1 MLSRTI
7 EVSAK
12 QHRDFLEVIVV
23 QTDTLDGDPPVEYE
37 LIMTGCFNEDLVLTS
52 IQVDKMVGSMGKVC
66 YSAIESL
73 KELLGVQVGKGFGKK
88 AREISGPDSC
98 VHFTT
103 LLQQMAETA
112 FRCDQV
118 KILQKDGKEA
128 FLKYNQGIF
137 KGKCVGYK

>member
-7 EVSAK
+7 EVSAR
-12 QHRDFLEVIVV
+12 QRRDFLEVIAV
-23 QTDTLDGDPPVEYE
+23 QTDTLGSNPSIEYE
-37 LIMTGCFNEDLVLTS
+37 LIMTGCFDEDLVLTS
-52 IQVDKMVGSMGKVC
+52 IRVDKMVGSRGKVC
-66 YSAIESL
+66 YLAIESL

-98 VHFTT
+98 IHFTT

-112 FRCDQV
+112 FRCDQIRV
-118 KILQKDGKEA
+118 LQEDGEEA
-128 FLKYNQGIF
+128 FLKHNQEIF